1 MKLFHLKDIP
11 KTIAHDNLIR
21 QRFVA
26 PGDLQS
32 KVQTVNYVE
41 LLPGESYTPH
51 DHSDCEESFFV
62 IEGSAEAVIAGKKQT
77 ITKGDFIVVEPK
89 EMHVF
94 TNTSQKIFIYF
105 QFRVLL

>member
-11 KTIAHDNLIR
+11 KTIAHDNLTR

-26 PGDLQS
+26 SGDLQS

-51 DHSDCEESFFV
+51 DHPDCEECFFV
-62 IEGSAEAVIAGKKQT
+62 IEGEAEAVIAGERQ
-77 ITKGDFIVVEPK
+77 ITKKGDFIVVEPK
-89 EMHVF
+89 ETHVF
-94 TNTSQKIFIYF
+94 TNNSQKVFIY
-105 QFRVLL
+105 

>member
-1 MKLFHLKDIP
+1 MKLLHLEDIP
-11 KTIAHDNLIR
+11 KTIAHDDLNR

-51 DHSDCEESFFV
+51 DHPNCEECFF
-62 IEGSAEAVIAGKKQT
+62 IMEGEAEAVIAGEKLT
-77 ITKGDFIVVEPK
+77 IKKGDFLVVEPK

-94 TNTSQKIFIYF
+94 TNTSEKIFIYF